1 MNINRLGLGCMGMN
15 LRRNPAQ
22 SIATVHAAI
31 DNGITFLNTG
41 NFYQCGESEMLLGQ
55 ALKGIP
61 REKYFISVKFGVLF
75 APDGKLY
82 GLDVHPFHIKA
93 QLTYSLHRL
102 GLDYVDLYQPA
113 RMDSAIPVE
122 DIIGELAELKK
133 AGYIRNIGLTE
144 IDADT
149 LRRAHKVHPIH
160 TVESQYSLIERGIEE
175 DIIPAA
181 RELGVKVLAFGA
193 LGHGLLNDRVITEG
207 KSPTASATGSPMLNS
222 ENLPK
227 NLPLVKALKAIAN
240 DKGVSLSQ
248 LVTAWVLTKCPDI
261 MCLIG
266 TTSPNHLQDNIDALN
281 IALTPYDMNRIE
293 STASSHKVYGN
304 EMRKLFFADGIPSF
318 RQ

>member
-41 NFYQCGESEMLLGQ
+41 NFYQNGESEMLLAQ

-61 REKYFISVKFGVLF
+61 REKYFVSVKFGLLMS
-75 APDGKLY
+75 PDGKMY
-82 GLDVHPFHIKA
+82 GLDVHPFRIKS

-102 GLDYVDLYQPA
+102 GLDYVDLYQPSRIDA
-113 RMDSAIPVE
+113 KIPVE
-122 DIIGELAELKK
+122 DIIGELAELKE

-175 DIIPAA
+175 DIIPVA
-181 RELGVKVLAFGA
+181 RELGVNVLAFGA
-193 LGHGLLNDRVITEG
+193 LGHGLLNDRILTAG
-207 KSPTASATGSPMLNS
+207 NSPTASPMGGPMLNA

-227 NLPLVKALKAIAN
+227 NLPLVKALKAIAD

-266 TTSPNHLQDNIDALN
+266 TTSPEHLQNNIDALN
-281 IALTPYDMNRIE
+281 IVLSPDDMNRIE

-304 EMRKLFFADGIPSF
+304 EMRKLFFENGIPSF